1 MQPLDV
7 GDEAVWF
14 LVAGD
19 AETMPYFAVVNRQGR
34 YTIAGDT
41 LRAASDDLL
50 STELAG
56 LGLAGLVERV
66 GEVSTD

>member
-1 MQPLDV
+1 MPLGV

-34 YTIAGDT
+34 YTITGNT
-41 LRAASDDLL
+41 LQPAADDAL
-50 STELAG
+50 SRQLAELG
-56 LGLAGLVERV
+56 VDGLARR
-66 GEVSTD
+66 SSHRQS